1 MKHTD
6 AEIEEAARKFEQWA
20 DDLDPATAS
29 TESTADLAAI
39 AEAAD
44 MARRDEALIA
54 QRVAEARAHGR
65 SWNRIAIALG
75 VTRQAAR
82 QRFGKVDAED
92 GAHTR
97 RSA

>member
-6 AEIEEAARKFEQWA
+6 AEIDQAARKFEQWA
-20 DDLDPATAS
+20 DSLDPATTRAEN
-29 TESTADLAAI
+29 TEDLQAI

-44 MARRDEALIA
+44 AARRDEALITR
-54 QRVAEARAHGR
+54 RVADARARGR

-82 QRFGKVDAED
+82 QKFGDKVA
-92 GAHTR
+92 
-97 RSA
+97 

>member
-6 AEIEEAARKFEQWA
+6 AEIGEAAGKFGEWA
-20 DDLDPATAS
+20 DSLDPATITAEN
-29 TESTADLAAI
+29 TEDLAAI

-44 MARRDEALIA
+44 AARRDEALIA
-54 QRVAEARAHGR
+54 RRVADARARGR

-82 QRFGKVDAED
+82 QRFGGKVA
-92 GAHTR
+92 
-97 RSA
+97 

>member
-6 AEIEEAARKFEQWA
+6 AEIDEAARKFEQWA
-20 DDLDPATAS
+20 DEIDPATTQAEN
-29 TESTADLAAI
+29 TEDLQAI

-44 MARRDEALIA
+44 ARRRDEALIT
-54 QRVAEARAHGR
+54 QRVAAARAHGR

-82 QRFGKVDAED
+82 QRFGDKVA
-92 GAHTR
+92 
-97 RSA
+97 

>member
-6 AEIEEAARKFEQWA
+6 AEIDEAARKFGQWA
-20 DDLDPATAS
+20 DDLDPATTKAES
-29 TESTADLAAI
+29 TEDLRAI

-44 MARRDEALIA
+44 AARRDEALITR
-54 QRVAEARAHGR
+54 RVAAARAHGR

-82 QRFGKVDAED
+82 QRFGDKVA
-92 GAHTR
+92 
-97 RSA
+97 